1 MSKKKGLNIK
11 VIAPIASVA
20 VLGALV
26 GSYFI
31 GYNVGKNNSIQGG
44 VTAVNAD
51 TIAPATV
58 DYSDPYSNIVG
69 VFQRS
74 FYNSYNKSVESYAV
88 FREDNTCYYIESIL
102 TEASARVN
110 FDDRSQQCT
119 YTFDENTR
127 TGVISVNY
135 SGAKLEDGVKSDL
148 VTEYNFTFEGYLRI
162 GAASYGRIR

>member
-44 VTAVNAD
+44 ATPVNAD
-51 TIAPATV
+51 TIAPVTV

-74 FYNSYNKSVESYAV
+74 FYNNYNKSVESYAV
-88 FREDNTCYYIESIL
+88 FREDKTCYYIESVS

-119 YTFDENTR
+119 YTFDETTRSGIISIAYSSSHPENT
-127 TGVISVNY
+127 TDY
-135 SGAKLEDGVKSDL
+135 K
-148 VTEYNFTFEGYLRI
+148 FTFEGSLRI
-162 GAASYGRIR
+162 GAASYGRIK